1 MIELNDD
8 ILNKYIDGDLSQELM
23 KEVKEKLDESPDN
36 MIRYKQLIWLN
47 QKLKN
52 IPSEELSPDF
62 TTLTMMKIRRSL
74 KFKRQQNFF
83 IISVISLFSLI
94 AFLITG
100 FLLKEYI
107 FSVGPSSY
115 DLTENITYNLNYY
128 TSLIK
133 NYFSKMNVSI
143 IGSVFSFVLLIS
155 GYIFYENLK
164 HSKQN

>member
-1 MIELNDD
+1 SDSLFFISY
-8 ILNKYIDGDLSQELM
+8 YIDHRNLYSFPTRRSSDL
-23 KEVKEKLDESPDN
+23 
-36 MIRYKQLIWLN
+36 
-47 QKLKN
+47 
-52 IPSEELSPDF
+52 

-115 DLTENITYNLNYY
+115 DLTEDRKSTRLNSSHVKIWYAVFC
-128 TSLIK
+128 LKK
-133 NYFSKMNVSI
+133 NTK
-143 IGSVFSFVLLIS
+143 
-155 GYIFYENLK
+155 
-164 HSKQN
+164 